1 MADDS
6 GGRVG
11 VASENRPSTRWGQ
24 WPPGERQ
31 RRAGTHARALV
42 AALASL
48 GFLAVTLRAVGP
60 QPTTAF
66 AASVA
71 RAAANASCATLA
83 GADPTATNGRSWG
96 RTILAGG
103 GAKDGWFGVD
113 VCANGFNG
121 AAPNGSNVSCDR
133 V

>member
-1 MADDS
+1 MGGDS
-6 GGRVG
+6 GGG
-11 VASENRPSTRWGQ
+11 GGGGAEDRPSKRWGQ
-24 WPPGERQ
+24 WAPGERQ

-48 GFLAVTLRAVGP
+48 VFLAVTLMAVGP

-96 RTILAGG
+96 RTIL
-103 GAKDGWFGVD
+103 
-113 VCANGFNG
+113 
-121 AAPNGSNVSCDR
+121 
-133 V
+133 